1 MGRSTPAPHTK
12 GPGVDSG
19 DPSRPIFAYAFWGAV
34 VLAVLLVAGTLIAA
48 LWRSS
53 ASRADPANAA
63 QVALG
68 RSVYEQ
74 HCASCHGAKLEGQ
87 PNWRDRLPS
96 GRMPAPPHDET
107 GHTWHHPDGV
117 LFGIT
122 KEGLVPGKY
131 APRGYASDMPGFGGV
146 LSDDE
151 IWAVLAY
158 VKNAWPPRERE
169 HQREIER
176 KSGSRR

>member
-1 MGRSTPAPHTK
+1 ML
-12 GPGVDSG
+12 
-19 DPSRPIFAYAFWGAV
+19 AYAFWAAV
-34 VLAVLLVAGTLIAA
+34 VLAALLVVGILASA
-48 LWRSS
+48 LWTSS
-53 ASRADPANAA
+53 ATRADPSDAT

-68 RSVYEQ
+68 RMAYAQ

-87 PNWRDRLPS
+87 PNWRDRLPN

-122 KEGLVPGKY
+122 KEGLVPGRY
-131 APRGYASDMPGFGGV
+131 APKGYQSDMPGFGGV

-158 VKNAWPPRERE
+158 LKSTWPPREAAY
-169 HQREIER
+169 QREVDRESR
-176 KSGSRR
+176 SRR

>member
-1 MGRSTPAPHTK
+1 MPAPQPEGST
-12 GPGVDSG
+12 VDSG

-34 VLAVLLVAGTLIAA
+34 VLAVLVVAGTLVAA
-48 LWRSS
+48 LWSS
-53 ASRADPANAA
+53 PAPRADPANAA

-68 RSVYEQ
+68 GIVYERQ
-74 HCASCHGAKLEGQ
+74 CASCHGAKLEGQ
-87 PNWRDRLPS
+87 PNWRDRLPN
-96 GRMPAPPHDET
+96 GRMPAPPHDAT

-122 KEGLVPGKY
+122 KEGLVPGRY
-131 APRGYASDMPGFGGV
+131 APKGYASDMPGFGGA

-158 VKNAWPPRERE
+158 LKSAWPPRERE
-169 HQREIER
+169 YQREIDR
-176 KSGSRR
+176 QSRSRR

>member
-1 MGRSTPAPHTK
+1 MAGEVSWPIAP
-12 GPGVDSG
+12 
-19 DPSRPIFAYAFWGAV
+19 YAFRAAV
-34 VLAVLLVAGTLIAA
+34 VLAVLLVAGTLVSA
-48 LWRSS
+48 LWSSS
-53 ASRADPANAA
+53 APRADPANAT

-68 RSVYEQ
+68 RTAYAK

-87 PNWRDRLPS
+87 PNWRDRLPN

-107 GHTWHHPDGV
+107 GHTWHHPEGV

-131 APRGYASDMPGFGGV
+131 APKGYQSDMPGFGGE

-158 VKNAWPPRERE
+158 VKSTWP
-169 HQREIER
+169 QRELAYQR
-176 KSGSRR
+176 DVDRQSRSRR